1 MANLKAR
8 IEGYVGSLV
17 STDIEVEDVLSA
29 ERSLLIRLLP
39 DDLLTGNATVATV
52 ADGVFSRTD
61 IGTDSD
67 YRVLSV
73 FNETSDMYA
82 RLGESHSKYGNNQS
96 IYFADSNSPVYVVDY
111 GTNRETRIFPAADSY
126 KIRYLTFGGD
136 VDISSTTVDGFD
148 RRTLQLFVLKGCA
161 FELSNRIQVDIADLA
176 AAFYNASGLTLP
188 TSPIAN
194 LPAAP
199 LLTFNAVTPTSVVA
213 TSISAVT
220 PPTPPSSPTFTYTD
234 AVASTISGINISSI
248 TSLAN
253 SLATPSAPSFTFS
266 AVTPTSVLATT
277 IATVTAPTPPSSPTF
292 TYTDAVAST
301 VFGINIS
308 SITSLANTLAVPGAP
323 IFTYTDVV
331 SDTYTEADAALNEVD
346 TIIQDLA
353 SSSIT
358 LPILSVSYADFN
370 TAMTNGDIELAQS
383 YLSQIQT
390 ELSEYQA
397 ESQTAINEF
406 TALNARRYDS
416 SINHAVNK
424 VDAYLKRLQDI
435 ASRADSVSLQNE
447 AKQLEK
453 QVSTYRLS
461 LDRYTQDLNKYQAD
475 VQKLVQATQI
485 ELEQLRANAQLE
497 TDVNVQNEARS
508 LEAQISE
515 YQAALSLYQSELN
528 EHQIEVQKA
537 VSQAQLTQER
547 LIETAQRT
555 DNISIQDEARQLEKE
570 VAEYRADLDLYG
582 QDLNKYQLD
591 IQKLVQATQIQLEQ
605 LRANAQFETDV
616 SIQNEARALEAQI
629 SEYQSSLSLYQA
641 ELTEHQVEVQK
652 AISQAQ
658 LTQERLVETAQR
670 TDNLAVQDEARRL
683 EKEVSEYRL
692 ELERFGT
699 EIQTYGQELQSYG
712 LQLQSK
718 VSEANDK
725 MQRKTLEIQSLNA
738 DRQYY
743 DAMYAQEL
751 QKLGVVQANG

>member
-17 STDIEVEDVLSA
+17 STDTEVEDVLSA
-29 ERSLLIRLLP
+29 ERSVLIRLLP

-111 GTNRETRIFPAADSY
+111 GTNRETRIFPVADEY
-126 KIRYLTFGGD
+126 RIRYLTFGGD

-176 AAFYNASGLTLP
+176 TAFYDASGLTLP

-220 PPTPPSSPTFTYTD
+220 PPNPPSSP
-234 AVASTISGINISSI
+234 S
-248 TSLAN
+248 
-253 SLATPSAPSFTFS
+253 
-266 AVTPTSVLATT
+266 
-277 IATVTAPTPPSSPTF
+277 F

-323 IFTYTDVV
+323 IFTYTDVT
-331 SDTYTEADAALNEVD
+331 SNTYDEADAALDEVD

-397 ESQTAINEF
+397 ESQAVINEF
-406 TALNARRYDS
+406 TALNAKRYDS
-416 SINHAVNK
+416 SISHAVNK

-435 ASRADSVSLQNE
+435 ASRADSVALQNE
-447 AKQLEK
+447 AK
-453 QVSTYRLS
+453 S
-461 LDRYTQDLNKYQAD
+461 
-475 VQKLVQATQI
+475 
-485 ELEQLRANAQLE
+485 
-497 TDVNVQNEARS
+497 
-508 LEAQISE
+508 
-515 YQAALSLYQSELN
+515 
-528 EHQIEVQKA
+528 
-537 VSQAQLTQER
+537 
-547 LIETAQRT
+547 
-555 DNISIQDEARQLEKE
+555 
-570 VAEYRADLDLYG
+570 
-582 QDLNKYQLD
+582 
-591 IQKLVQATQIQLEQ
+591 
-605 LRANAQFETDV
+605 
-616 SIQNEARALEAQI
+616 
-629 SEYQSSLSLYQA
+629 
-641 ELTEHQVEVQK
+641 
-652 AISQAQ
+652 
-658 LTQERLVETAQR
+658 
-670 TDNLAVQDEARRL
+670 L

>member
-17 STDIEVEDVLSA
+17 STDTEVEDVLSA
-29 ERSLLIRLLP
+29 ERTVLIRLLP
-39 DDLLTGNATVATV
+39 DDLLAGNATVSTV
-52 ADGVFSRTD
+52 TDGVFSRAD
-61 IGTDSD
+61 IGTDAD

-73 FNETSDMYA
+73 FSITSDMYA

-111 GTNRETRIFPAADSY
+111 GVNRETRIFPAADEY
-126 KIRYLTFGGD
+126 RIRYLTFGGD
-136 VDISSTTVDGFD
+136 VDISQTTVDGFD

-176 AAFYNASGLTLP
+176 TAFYDASGLTPP

-199 LLTFNAVTPTSVVA
+199 LLTFNAVTPTSV
-213 TSISAVT
+213 
-220 PPTPPSSPTFTYTD
+220 
-234 AVASTISGINISSI
+234 
-248 TSLAN
+248 
-253 SLATPSAPSFTFS
+253 
-266 AVTPTSVLATT
+266 LATT
-277 IATVTAPTPPSSPTF
+277 IATVTTPIPPSSPSF
-292 TYTDAVAST
+292 TYTDAAAST
-301 VFGINIS
+301 ISGIDLTNI
-308 SITSLANTLAVPGAP
+308 TDLANTLLVPSAP
-323 IFTYTDVV
+323 FFTYTDVT
-331 SDTYTEADAALNEVD
+331 SSTYEEADAELDEIDN
-346 TIIQDLA
+346 IIQDLA

-397 ESQTAINEF
+397 QSQTAINEF
-406 TALNARRYDS
+406 AALNARRYDS
-416 SINHAVNK
+416 SINHAINK

-435 ASRADSVSLQNE
+435 ASRADNVALQNE
-447 AKQLEK
+447 AKELEK

-497 TDVNVQNEARS
+497 TDVNVQNEART

-515 YQAALSLYQSELN
+515 YQSSLNLYQAELN

-537 VSQAQLTQER
+537 IT
-547 LIETAQRT
+547 
-555 DNISIQDEARQLEKE
+555 
-570 VAEYRADLDLYG
+570 
-582 QDLNKYQLD
+582 
-591 IQKLVQATQIQLEQ
+591 
-605 LRANAQFETDV
+605 
-616 SIQNEARALEAQI
+616 
-629 SEYQSSLSLYQA
+629 
-641 ELTEHQVEVQK
+641 
-652 AISQAQ
+652 QAQ

-670 TDNLAVQDEARRL
+670 TDNLAIQDEARRL

-692 ELERFGT
+692 ELEQFGA

-725 MQRKTLEIQSLNA
+725 MQRKTLEIQSLTA

>member
-17 STDIEVEDVLSA
+17 STDTEVEDVLSA
-29 ERSLLIRLLP
+29 ERSVLIRLLP

-111 GTNRETRIFPAADSY
+111 GVNRETRIFPAADSY

-136 VDISSTTVDGFD
+136 IDISQTTVDGFD

-176 AAFYNASGLTLP
+176 TAFYDASGLTLP

-194 LPAAP
+194 LPSAP

-213 TSISAVT
+213 TNISAVT
-220 PPTPPSSPTFTYTD
+220 PPNPPSSP
-234 AVASTISGINISSI
+234 S
-248 TSLAN
+248 
-253 SLATPSAPSFTFS
+253 
-266 AVTPTSVLATT
+266 
-277 IATVTAPTPPSSPTF
+277 F

-331 SDTYTEADAALNEVD
+331 SDTYTEADAALDEVD

-416 SINHAVNK
+416 SINHAINK

-435 ASRADSVSLQNE
+435 ASRADSVALQNE

-497 TDVNVQNEARS
+497 TDVNVQNEART

-515 YQAALSLYQSELN
+515 YQSYLSLYQAGLN

-537 VSQAQLTQER
+537 IT
-547 LIETAQRT
+547 
-555 DNISIQDEARQLEKE
+555 
-570 VAEYRADLDLYG
+570 
-582 QDLNKYQLD
+582 
-591 IQKLVQATQIQLEQ
+591 
-605 LRANAQFETDV
+605 
-616 SIQNEARALEAQI
+616 
-629 SEYQSSLSLYQA
+629 
-641 ELTEHQVEVQK
+641 
-652 AISQAQ
+652 QAQ

-670 TDNLAVQDEARRL
+670 TDNLAIQDEARRL

-725 MQRKTLEIQSLNA
+725 MQRKTLEIQSLTA

>member
-17 STDIEVEDVLSA
+17 STDTEVEDVLSA
-29 ERSLLIRLLP
+29 ERSVLIRLLP

-111 GTNRETRIFPAADSY
+111 GVNRETRIFPAADSY

-136 VDISSTTVDGFD
+136 IDISQTTVDGFD

-176 AAFYNASGLTLP
+176 TAFYDASGLTLP

-194 LPAAP
+194 LPSAP

-213 TSISAVT
+213 TNISAVT
-220 PPTPPSSPTFTYTD
+220 PPNPPSSP
-234 AVASTISGINISSI
+234 S
-248 TSLAN
+248 
-253 SLATPSAPSFTFS
+253 
-266 AVTPTSVLATT
+266 
-277 IATVTAPTPPSSPTF
+277 F

-323 IFTYTDVV
+323 IFTYTDVT
-331 SDTYTEADAALNEVD
+331 SNTYDEADAALDEVD

-416 SINHAVNK
+416 SINHAINK

-435 ASRADSVSLQNE
+435 ASRADSVALQNE

-485 ELEQLRANAQLE
+485 ELEQLRTNAQLE
-497 TDVNVQNEARS
+497 TDVNVQNEART

-515 YQAALSLYQSELN
+515 YQSYLSLYQAGLN

-537 VSQAQLTQER
+537 IT
-547 LIETAQRT
+547 
-555 DNISIQDEARQLEKE
+555 
-570 VAEYRADLDLYG
+570 
-582 QDLNKYQLD
+582 
-591 IQKLVQATQIQLEQ
+591 
-605 LRANAQFETDV
+605 
-616 SIQNEARALEAQI
+616 
-629 SEYQSSLSLYQA
+629 
-641 ELTEHQVEVQK
+641 
-652 AISQAQ
+652 QAQ

-670 TDNLAVQDEARRL
+670 TDNLAIQDEARRL

-725 MQRKTLEIQSLNA
+725 MQRKTLEIQSLTA

>member
-17 STDIEVEDVLSA
+17 STDTEVEDVLSA
-29 ERSLLIRLLP
+29 ERSVLIRLLP

-111 GTNRETRIFPAADSY
+111 GVNRETRIFPAADSY

-136 VDISSTTVDGFD
+136 IDISQTTVDGFD

-176 AAFYNASGLTLP
+176 TAFYDASGLTLP

-213 TSISAVT
+213 TNISAVT
-220 PPTPPSSPTFTYTD
+220 PPSPPNSP
-234 AVASTISGINISSI
+234 S
-248 TSLAN
+248 
-253 SLATPSAPSFTFS
+253 
-266 AVTPTSVLATT
+266 
-277 IATVTAPTPPSSPTF
+277 F

-323 IFTYTDVV
+323 IFTYTDVT
-331 SDTYTEADAALNEVD
+331 SNTYTEADAALNEVD

-416 SINHAVNK
+416 SINHAINK

-435 ASRADSVSLQNE
+435 ASRADSVALQNE
-447 AKQLEK
+447 AKELEK

-497 TDVNVQNEARS
+497 TDVNVQNEAR
-508 LEAQISE
+508 
-515 YQAALSLYQSELN
+515 
-528 EHQIEVQKA
+528 
-537 VSQAQLTQER
+537 T
-547 LIETAQRT
+547 
-555 DNISIQDEARQLEKE
+555 
-570 VAEYRADLDLYG
+570 
-582 QDLNKYQLD
+582 
-591 IQKLVQATQIQLEQ
+591 
-605 LRANAQFETDV
+605 
-616 SIQNEARALEAQI
+616 LEAQI
-629 SEYQSSLSLYQA
+629 SEYQSYLSLYQA
-641 ELTEHQVEVQK
+641 ELNEHQIEVQK

-670 TDNLAVQDEARRL
+670 TDNLAIQDEARRL

-725 MQRKTLEIQSLNA
+725 MQRKTLEIQSLTA

>member
-17 STDIEVEDVLSA
+17 STDAEVEDVLDA
-29 ERSLLIRLLP
+29 ERAVLIRLLP
-39 DDLLTGNATVATV
+39 EDLLTGNATVVTV

-111 GTNRETRIFPAADSY
+111 GANRETRIFPAADSY
-126 KIRYLTFGGD
+126 KLRYLTFGGD
-136 VDISSTTVDGFD
+136 VDISQTTVDGFD
-148 RRTLQLFVLKGCA
+148 RRTLQLFVLKGCS
-161 FELSNRIQVDIADLA
+161 FELSNRIQVRIADLA
-176 AAFYNASGLTLP
+176 AAFYDASGLTLP

-194 LPAAP
+194 LPTAP
-199 LLTFNAVTPTSVVA
+199 SLTFNAVTPTSVVA

-220 PPTPPSSPTFTYTD
+220 PPSPPSSP
-234 AVASTISGINISSI
+234 S
-248 TSLAN
+248 
-253 SLATPSAPSFTFS
+253 
-266 AVTPTSVLATT
+266 
-277 IATVTAPTPPSSPTF
+277 F

-308 SITSLANTLAVPGAP
+308 SITSLANTLSVPGAP
-323 IFTYTDVV
+323 SFTYTDVV
-331 SDTYTEADAALNEVD
+331 SDTYAEADAALDEVD

-416 SINHAVNK
+416 SINHAINK

-435 ASRADSVSLQNE
+435 AARADNVALQNE
-447 AKQLEK
+447 AKDLER
-453 QVSTYRLS
+453 QVSSYRLS

-497 TDVNVQNEARS
+497 TDVSVQNEART

-515 YQAALSLYQSELN
+515 YQSYLNLYQAELN

-537 VSQAQLTQER
+537 IT
-547 LIETAQRT
+547 
-555 DNISIQDEARQLEKE
+555 
-570 VAEYRADLDLYG
+570 
-582 QDLNKYQLD
+582 
-591 IQKLVQATQIQLEQ
+591 
-605 LRANAQFETDV
+605 
-616 SIQNEARALEAQI
+616 
-629 SEYQSSLSLYQA
+629 
-641 ELTEHQVEVQK
+641 
-652 AISQAQ
+652 QAQ

-670 TDNLAVQDEARRL
+670 TDNLAIQDEARRL

-712 LQLQSK
+712 LQLQDK

-725 MQRKTLEIQSLNA
+725 LQRKTLEIQSLNA

>member
-17 STDIEVEDVLSA
+17 STDTEVEDVLSA
-29 ERSLLIRLLP
+29 ERSVLIRLLP

-111 GTNRETRIFPAADSY
+111 GVNRETRIFPAADSY

-136 VDISSTTVDGFD
+136 IDISQTTVDGFD

-176 AAFYNASGLTLP
+176 TAFYDASGLTLP

-194 LPAAP
+194 LPSAP

-220 PPTPPSSPTFTYTD
+220 PPNPPSSP
-234 AVASTISGINISSI
+234 G
-248 TSLAN
+248 
-253 SLATPSAPSFTFS
+253 
-266 AVTPTSVLATT
+266 
-277 IATVTAPTPPSSPTF
+277 F

-323 IFTYTDVV
+323 IFTYTDVT
-331 SDTYTEADAALNEVD
+331 SNTYDEADAALDEVD

-416 SINHAVNK
+416 SINHAINK

-435 ASRADSVSLQNE
+435 ASRADSVALQNE
-447 AKQLEK
+447 AKELEK

-497 TDVNVQNEARS
+497 TDVNVQNEAR
-508 LEAQISE
+508 
-515 YQAALSLYQSELN
+515 
-528 EHQIEVQKA
+528 
-537 VSQAQLTQER
+537 T
-547 LIETAQRT
+547 
-555 DNISIQDEARQLEKE
+555 
-570 VAEYRADLDLYG
+570 
-582 QDLNKYQLD
+582 
-591 IQKLVQATQIQLEQ
+591 
-605 LRANAQFETDV
+605 
-616 SIQNEARALEAQI
+616 LEAQI
-629 SEYQSSLSLYQA
+629 SEYQSYLSLYQA
-641 ELTEHQVEVQK
+641 ELNEHQIEVQK

-670 TDNLAVQDEARRL
+670 TDNLAIQDEARRL

-725 MQRKTLEIQSLNA
+725 MQRKTLEIQSLTA

>member
-17 STDIEVEDVLSA
+17 STDTEVEDVLSA
-29 ERSLLIRLLP
+29 ERSVLIRLLP

-111 GTNRETRIFPAADSY
+111 GVNRETRIFPAADSY

-136 VDISSTTVDGFD
+136 IDISQTTVDGFD

-161 FELSNRIQVDIADLA
+161 FELSNRIQVSIADLA
-176 AAFYNASGLTLP
+176 TAFYNASGLTLP

-194 LPAAP
+194 LPSAP

-220 PPTPPSSPTFTYTD
+220 PPNPPSSP
-234 AVASTISGINISSI
+234 S
-248 TSLAN
+248 
-253 SLATPSAPSFTFS
+253 
-266 AVTPTSVLATT
+266 
-277 IATVTAPTPPSSPTF
+277 F

-323 IFTYTDVV
+323 IFTYTDVT
-331 SDTYTEADAALNEVD
+331 SNTYDEADAALDEVD

-416 SINHAVNK
+416 SINHAINK

-435 ASRADSVSLQNE
+435 ASRADSVALQNE
-447 AKQLEK
+447 AKELEK

-485 ELEQLRANAQLE
+485 ELEQLRTNAQLE
-497 TDVNVQNEARS
+497 TDVNVQNEART

-515 YQAALSLYQSELN
+515 YQSYLSLYQAELN

-537 VSQAQLTQER
+537 IT
-547 LIETAQRT
+547 
-555 DNISIQDEARQLEKE
+555 
-570 VAEYRADLDLYG
+570 
-582 QDLNKYQLD
+582 
-591 IQKLVQATQIQLEQ
+591 
-605 LRANAQFETDV
+605 
-616 SIQNEARALEAQI
+616 
-629 SEYQSSLSLYQA
+629 
-641 ELTEHQVEVQK
+641 
-652 AISQAQ
+652 QAQ

-670 TDNLAVQDEARRL
+670 TDNLAIQDEARRL

-725 MQRKTLEIQSLNA
+725 MQRKTLEIQSLTA

>member
-39 DDLLTGNATVATV
+39 EDLLAGNATVSTV
-52 ADGVFSRTD
+52 TDGVFSRAD

-111 GTNRETRIFPAADSY
+111 GTNRETRIFPAADEY
-126 KIRYLTFGGD
+126 RIRYLTFGGD
-136 VDISSTTVDGFD
+136 IDISQTTVDGFD

-176 AAFYNASGLTLP
+176 TAFYDASGLTLP

-220 PPTPPSSPTFTYTD
+220 PPNPPSSP
-234 AVASTISGINISSI
+234 S
-248 TSLAN
+248 
-253 SLATPSAPSFTFS
+253 
-266 AVTPTSVLATT
+266 
-277 IATVTAPTPPSSPTF
+277 F

-308 SITSLANTLAVPGAP
+308 AITSLANTLSVPGAP

-331 SDTYTEADAALNEVD
+331 SDTYTEADAALDEVD

-416 SINHAVNK
+416 SINHAINK

-435 ASRADSVSLQNE
+435 ASRADSVALQNE
-447 AKQLEK
+447 AKELEK

-497 TDVNVQNEARS
+497 TDVNVQNEAR
-508 LEAQISE
+508 
-515 YQAALSLYQSELN
+515 
-528 EHQIEVQKA
+528 
-537 VSQAQLTQER
+537 T
-547 LIETAQRT
+547 
-555 DNISIQDEARQLEKE
+555 
-570 VAEYRADLDLYG
+570 
-582 QDLNKYQLD
+582 
-591 IQKLVQATQIQLEQ
+591 
-605 LRANAQFETDV
+605 
-616 SIQNEARALEAQI
+616 LEAQI
-629 SEYQSSLSLYQA
+629 SEYQSYLSLYQA
-641 ELTEHQVEVQK
+641 ELNEHQIEVQK

-658 LTQERLVETAQR
+658 LTQERLVETAQ
-670 TDNLAVQDEARRL
+670 L
-683 EKEVSEYRL
+683 
-692 ELERFGT
+692 
-699 EIQTYGQELQSYG
+699 
-712 LQLQSK
+712 
-718 VSEANDK
+718 
-725 MQRKTLEIQSLNA
+725 SLIHI
-738 DRQYY
+738 
-743 DAMYAQEL
+743 
-751 QKLGVVQANG
+751 

>member
-17 STDIEVEDVLSA
+17 STDTEVEDVLSA
-29 ERSLLIRLLP
+29 ERSVLIRLLP

-111 GTNRETRIFPAADSY
+111 GVNRETRIFPAADSY

-136 VDISSTTVDGFD
+136 IDISQTTVDGFD

-161 FELSNRIQVDIADLA
+161 FELSNRIQVDIADLST
-176 AAFYNASGLTLP
+176 AFYDASGLTLP

-220 PPTPPSSPTFTYTD
+220 PPNPPGSP
-234 AVASTISGINISSI
+234 S
-248 TSLAN
+248 
-253 SLATPSAPSFTFS
+253 
-266 AVTPTSVLATT
+266 
-277 IATVTAPTPPSSPTF
+277 F

-308 SITSLANTLAVPGAP
+308 SITSLANTLSVPGAP

-331 SDTYTEADAALNEVD
+331 SDTYTEADAALDEVD

-370 TAMTNGDIELAQS
+370 TAMANGDIELAQS

-416 SINHAVNK
+416 SINHAINK

-435 ASRADSVSLQNE
+435 ASRADSVALQNE

-497 TDVNVQNEARS
+497 TDVNVQNEART

-515 YQAALSLYQSELN
+515 YQSYLSLYQAGLN

-537 VSQAQLTQER
+537 IT
-547 LIETAQRT
+547 
-555 DNISIQDEARQLEKE
+555 
-570 VAEYRADLDLYG
+570 
-582 QDLNKYQLD
+582 
-591 IQKLVQATQIQLEQ
+591 
-605 LRANAQFETDV
+605 
-616 SIQNEARALEAQI
+616 
-629 SEYQSSLSLYQA
+629 
-641 ELTEHQVEVQK
+641 
-652 AISQAQ
+652 QAQ

-670 TDNLAVQDEARRL
+670 TDNLAIQDEARRL

-725 MQRKTLEIQSLNA
+725 MQRKTLEIQSLTA

>member
-17 STDIEVEDVLSA
+17 STDTEVEDVLSA
-29 ERSLLIRLLP
+29 ERALLVRLLP
-39 DDLLTGNATVATV
+39 EDLLTGNAVVATV
-52 ADGVFSRTD
+52 TDGSFSRTD

-73 FNETSDMYA
+73 FSETSDTYA
-82 RLGESHSKYGNNQS
+82 RLGESHSKYGDNQS

-111 GTNRETRIFPAADSY
+111 GTNRETRMFPAADNY
-126 KIRYLTFGGD
+126 RIRYLTFGGD
-136 VDISSTTVDGFD
+136 IDISSTTVEGLD
-148 RRTLQLFVLKGCA
+148 RRTLQLLVWKGCA

-176 AAFYNASGLTLP
+176 TAFYDASGLTLP

-194 LPAAP
+194 LPSAP

-213 TSISAVT
+213 TNISAVT
-220 PPTPPSSPTFTYTD
+220 PPNPPSSP
-234 AVASTISGINISSI
+234 S
-248 TSLAN
+248 
-253 SLATPSAPSFTFS
+253 
-266 AVTPTSVLATT
+266 
-277 IATVTAPTPPSSPTF
+277 F

-308 SITSLANTLAVPGAP
+308 SITSLANTLSVPGAP

-353 SSSIT
+353 PSFIT
-358 LPILSVSYADFN
+358 LPVLSVSYADFN

-416 SINHAVNK
+416 SINHAINK

-435 ASRADSVSLQNE
+435 ASRADSVALQNE
-447 AKQLEK
+447 AKELEK

-485 ELEQLRANAQLE
+485 ELEQLRTNAQLE
-497 TDVNVQNEARS
+497 TDVNVQNEAR
-508 LEAQISE
+508 
-515 YQAALSLYQSELN
+515 
-528 EHQIEVQKA
+528 
-537 VSQAQLTQER
+537 T
-547 LIETAQRT
+547 
-555 DNISIQDEARQLEKE
+555 
-570 VAEYRADLDLYG
+570 
-582 QDLNKYQLD
+582 
-591 IQKLVQATQIQLEQ
+591 
-605 LRANAQFETDV
+605 
-616 SIQNEARALEAQI
+616 LEAQI

-641 ELTEHQVEVQK
+641 ELNEHQIEVQK

-670 TDNLAVQDEARRL
+670 TDNLAIQDEARRL

-725 MQRKTLEIQSLNA
+725 IQRKTLEIQSLTA

>member
-17 STDIEVEDVLSA
+17 STDTEVEDVLSA
-29 ERSLLIRLLP
+29 ERTVLIRLLP

-52 ADGVFSRTD
+52 ADGVFSRAD

-111 GTNRETRIFPAADSY
+111 GTNRETRIFPAADEY
-126 KIRYLTFGGD
+126 RIRYLTFGGD
-136 VDISSTTVDGFD
+136 IDISQTTVDGFD

-176 AAFYNASGLTLP
+176 TAFYDASGLTLP
-188 TSPIAN
+188 ASPIAN
-194 LPAAP
+194 LPSAP

-220 PPTPPSSPTFTYTD
+220 PPSPPSSP
-234 AVASTISGINISSI
+234 S
-248 TSLAN
+248 
-253 SLATPSAPSFTFS
+253 
-266 AVTPTSVLATT
+266 
-277 IATVTAPTPPSSPTF
+277 F

-308 SITSLANTLAVPGAP
+308 SITSLANTLSVPGAP

-353 SSSIT
+353 PSFIT
-358 LPILSVSYADFN
+358 LPVLSVSYADFN

-416 SINHAVNK
+416 SINHAINK

-435 ASRADSVSLQNE
+435 ASRADSVALQNE
-447 AKQLEK
+447 AKELEK

-485 ELEQLRANAQLE
+485 ELEQLRTNAQLE
-497 TDVNVQNEARS
+497 TDVNVQNEAR
-508 LEAQISE
+508 
-515 YQAALSLYQSELN
+515 
-528 EHQIEVQKA
+528 
-537 VSQAQLTQER
+537 T
-547 LIETAQRT
+547 
-555 DNISIQDEARQLEKE
+555 
-570 VAEYRADLDLYG
+570 
-582 QDLNKYQLD
+582 
-591 IQKLVQATQIQLEQ
+591 
-605 LRANAQFETDV
+605 
-616 SIQNEARALEAQI
+616 LEAQI

-641 ELTEHQVEVQK
+641 ELNEHQIEVQK

-670 TDNLAVQDEARRL
+670 TDNLAIQDEARRL

-725 MQRKTLEIQSLNA
+725 MQRKTLEIQSLTA

>member
-17 STDIEVEDVLSA
+17 STDTEVEDVLSA
-29 ERSLLIRLLP
+29 ERSVLIRLLP

-111 GTNRETRIFPAADSY
+111 GVNRETRIFPAADSY

-136 VDISSTTVDGFD
+136 IDISQTTVDGFD

-176 AAFYNASGLTLP
+176 TAFYDASGLTLP

-194 LPAAP
+194 LPSAP

-220 PPTPPSSPTFTYTD
+220 PPNPPSSP
-234 AVASTISGINISSI
+234 S
-248 TSLAN
+248 
-253 SLATPSAPSFTFS
+253 
-266 AVTPTSVLATT
+266 
-277 IATVTAPTPPSSPTF
+277 F

-323 IFTYTDVV
+323 IFTYTDVT
-331 SDTYTEADAALNEVD
+331 SNTYDEADAALDEVD

-416 SINHAVNK
+416 SINHAINK

-435 ASRADSVSLQNE
+435 ASRADSVALQNE
-447 AKQLEK
+447 AKELEK

-497 TDVNVQNEARS
+497 TDVNVQNEART

-515 YQAALSLYQSELN
+515 YQSYLSLYQAGLN

-537 VSQAQLTQER
+537 IT
-547 LIETAQRT
+547 
-555 DNISIQDEARQLEKE
+555 
-570 VAEYRADLDLYG
+570 
-582 QDLNKYQLD
+582 
-591 IQKLVQATQIQLEQ
+591 
-605 LRANAQFETDV
+605 
-616 SIQNEARALEAQI
+616 
-629 SEYQSSLSLYQA
+629 
-641 ELTEHQVEVQK
+641 
-652 AISQAQ
+652 QAQ

-670 TDNLAVQDEARRL
+670 TDNLAIQDEARRL

-725 MQRKTLEIQSLNA
+725 MQRKTLEIQSLTA